1 MRVPERLLGIRDFP
15 YVHPGVRDFKAKWG
29 RDSRVKPARY
39 ARCHR
44 DYWIEQN
51 FGRDDKVDKGKRR
64 SGFFRRLRQIRS
76 MSIRHRHC
84 FVFVAIETD

>member
-1 MRVPERLLGIRDFP
+1 MIGIT
-15 YVHPGVRDFKAKWG
+15 GLSK
-29 RDSRVKPARY
+29 
-39 ARCHR
+39 
-44 DYWIEQN
+44 N
-51 FGRDDKVDKGKRR
+51 LGRDDKVDKGKRR